1 MKSQFQLLWQDLV
14 SFISVRSDST
24 VVEVLLSWFTAC
36 LIISFVMSSLG
47 STGTS
52 SFAFSIDFLSF
63 GSAEVVLLTFAPVL
77 IMVDKGI
84 QGHFTDTVHMPVCRC
99 KINPFLAAVTACRT
113 VKVSIHTRIGLIKDA
128 DKIIA
133 MDNSL
138 LAVRDINHQY
148 IVVATCK
155 EKAVC
160 AICGI
165 HYG

>member
-1 MKSQFQLLWQDLV
+1 M
-14 SFISVRSDST
+14 RSDST
-24 VVEVLLSWFTAC
+24 VVEAVKLVYSLLDNKLCNVILRKYRNKFLC
-36 LIISFVMSSLG
+36 
-47 STGTS
+47 
-52 SFAFSIDFLSF
+52 FSIDFFSF
-63 GSAEVVLLTFAPVL
+63 GLAEVVLLTFAPVL

-138 LAVRDINHQY
+138 LDTGTERSCISRLFL
-148 IVVATCK
+148 
-155 EKAVC
+155 KAQKMRQ
-160 AICGI
+160 
-165 HYG
+165 HKTEWNQNNNFPDDRK